1 MRPFPPSRKPQPP
14 KCLTRC
20 ERHFWRSGF
29 RIGFFCGHSGF
40 APLGKRVKG
49 WQPPESAA
57 FLQKP
62 RQVVWSPLFCRG
74 SAPLAKR
81 KAAKIEFRFPLC
93 PLPGSCLPLAAFGS
107 CLALPKPEGG
117 GCKTLILG
125 NGPLRSARLPLL
137 VALKH
142 ESSLRC
148 GSKLAP
154 KLAPG
159 GRASPLVLCIIKKI
173 SLRFVSLYFP
183 GIKLYHSF

>member
-1 MRPFPPSRKPQPP
+1 MA
-14 KCLTRC
+14 
-20 ERHFWRSGF
+20 ERLPNRL
-29 RIGFFCGHSGF
+29 FCGHSGF
-40 APLGKRVKG
+40 APLGKRVKKKG

-137 VALKH
+137 VALEH
-142 ESSLRC
+142 WSSLRC
-148 GSKLAP
+148 GQKLAP
-154 KLAPG
+154 ILASG
-159 GRASPLVLCIIKKI
+159 GRASPLLLRIKKFVCVLLLCI
-173 SLRFVSLYFP
+173 FP
-183 GIKLYHSF
+183 K